1 MNKQSI
7 KLLKQAAYYIKK
19 AEFEKQSGIKG
30 KNMAKAWEAGGK
42 AIEAGIEGAQRAG
55 KAISEGAS
63 EAAKKSYEYAGK
75 LWNRFRGNTP
85 KEIQEVPKEIQEV
98 PKAIEPSTPK
108 LESWQHPAPTV
119 SDVPYNYPKRIPD
132 LELFVP
138 YWGEWR
144 KFPVPDY
151 MQGWS
156 PEEAKYYSKLREFE
170 TAPDSAY
177 NKLVS

>member
-30 KNMAKAWEAGGK
+30 KNMAEAWRGARQVGK
-42 AIEAGIEGAQRAG
+42 TIGEGAQWAG

-85 KEIQEVPKEIQEV
+85 KEI
-98 PKAIEPSTPK
+98 
-108 LESWQHPAPTV
+108 
-119 SDVPYNYPKRIPD
+119 
-132 LELFVP
+132 
-138 YWGEWR
+138 
-144 KFPVPDY
+144 
-151 MQGWS
+151 
-156 PEEAKYYSKLREFE
+156 
-170 TAPDSAY
+170 
-177 NKLVS
+177 